1 MDKDME
7 EIMVYYDR
15 LLEIVKQISMK
26 AEDQIEKLKGT
37 VVADEIASD
46 FSDIG
51 MIYARELFKSN
62 LITQEQYNI
71 VKSIDEILDAMSKD
85 QSLWTEDALKNSK
98 EWEYCRMIGKVLLST
113 LI

>member
-1 MDKDME
+1 MERDME
-7 EIMVYYDR
+7 EIMGYYNR
-15 LLEIVKQISMK
+15 FLEIVKQISMK
-26 AEDQIEKLKGT
+26 AEDQIVKLKGT

-51 MIYARELFKSN
+51 MIYARELLKSN

-71 VKSIDEILDAMSKD
+71 VKSIDEMFDVMSKD
-85 QSLWTEDALKNSK
+85 HSLWTEDALKNAK
-98 EWEYCRMIGKVLLST
+98 EWENCRKMGKILLLT